1 MRPKAESACIL
12 RWDNLTD
19 GEPEALDSLG
29 GIALAEEEFRMDVHR
44 LWEIDEERV
53 ADLHV
58 QFAMQCL
65 VNGDVSPCAQSAR
78 TCLSR
83 CSNRPNRFC

>member
-19 GEPEALDSLG
+19 GETETLDSLG
-29 GIALAEEEFRMDVHR
+29 GIALAEEEFRMDIPHLR
-44 LWEIDEERV
+44 KIDEERV

-58 QFAMQCL
+58 QFALKCL
-65 VNGDVSPCAQSAR
+65 VNGNVPLGPRKAR
-78 TCLSR
+78 ARL
-83 CSNRPNRFC
+83 